1 MIHKA
6 ESLIGTKSEVRA
18 EVIRINGRK
27 GTNSYHF
34 IFMRDSLNDG
44 TVLGKQDRLISKI
57 TNSLYT
63 ALYDIF

>member
-6 ESLIGTKSEVRA
+6 ESLIGTKSEVRS

-34 IFMRDSLNDG
+34 IFIRDSPNDG

-63 ALYDIF
+63 ALYGIF